1 MRHGGGGLGADP
13 DGIHHGQGE
22 PADAVRALRGGLQ
35 QHLQALQ
42 RGEMA
47 QQRKEYAKT
56 VQKKALARAS
66 TRDARRLASLQTAGR
81 RMCRELERLMA
92 DAQKQLYT
100 HVAIETTD
108 GRSRLTERRLETV
121 DDHRLLNLAK
131 AMREMTG
138 VMRNLYDIQTASERE
153 QLAMARE
160 KLEIEREKLARGDAQ
175 DTQVEIVMGEETRE
189 YVG

>member
-1 MRHGGGGLGADP
+1 MAEADWERIRTEYIT
-13 DGIHHGQGE
+13 GRE
-22 PADAVRALRGGLQ
+22 SLRTLCERCGV
-35 QHLQALQ
+35 AYSSISK
-42 RGEMA
+42 RSSVEKWA

-66 TRDARRLASLQTAGR
+66 TRDA
-81 RMCRELERLMA
+81 
-92 DAQKQLYT
+92 
-100 HVAIETTD
+100 
-108 GRSRLTERRLETV
+108 RRLETV

>member
-1 MRHGGGGLGADP
+1 MAEADWERIRTEYIT
-13 DGIHHGQGE
+13 GRE
-22 PADAVRALRGGLQ
+22 NLRTLCERCGV
-35 QHLQALQ
+35 AYSSISK
-42 RGEMA
+42 RSSAEKWA

-66 TRDARRLASLQTAGR
+66 TRDARRVASLQTAGR
-81 RMCRELERLMA
+81 RMCQELERLMA

-100 HVAIETTD
+100 HVAIETAD